1 MLKTVTTILSAA
13 FGLLLLCSGALNDDG
28 KAGRTGSPGELDC
41 TACHNNFALNSG
53 GGSIAL
59 GATNMTGWEYVP
71 GTIYHMTA
79 TVARAGNP
87 LFGMGLEALTTTNSN
102 AGTLAITNSSTQ
114 IKSFTVNGVS
124 RKNVV
129 HTLNGGNMAN
139 AKTFEF
145 DWTAPNANIGNVTFY
160 YAGVASNADGEE
172 STGDHVYTG
181 SQVVTPALSTSINEI
196 APSVEINVYPNP
208 VSDMVKVDYALRGAG
223 RVVITLFD
231 LNGRLVEQLLSATR
245 QPGRHT
251 EMIGGLDRFC
261 TGSYLLRTQLGD
273 RTLERR
279 VQIQH

>member
-1 MLKTVTTILSAA
+1 MLQKITTVLSAA
-13 FGLLLLCSGALNDDG
+13 FGFLLLCSVALNDDG

-53 GGSIAL
+53 GGSIVL
-59 GATNMTGWEYVP
+59 GSTNMAAWEYVP
-71 GTIYHMTA
+71 GTVYHMTA
-79 TVARAGNP
+79 TVARSGNP
-87 LFGMGLEALTTTNSN
+87 LFGMGLEALTATNTN
-102 AGTLAITNSSTQ
+102 AGTLTITNSSTQ

-129 HTLNGGNMAN
+129 HTLNGGNTPD

-145 DWTAPNANIGNVTFY
+145 DWTAPNTNIGNVTFY

-181 SQVVTPALSTSINEI
+181 SQVVTPALSTSILEL
-196 APSVEINVYPNP
+196 APGVEINVYPNP
-208 VSDMVKVDYALRGAG
+208 VTDMVKVDYALRDAE
-223 RVVITLFD
+223 RVAITLYD
-231 LNGRLVEQLLSATR
+231 LNGRVVEQLISATR

-251 EMIGGLDRFC
+251 EMIGGLDRFAS
-261 TGSYLLRTQLGD
+261 GSYLLRAQLGD

>member
-1 MLKTVTTILSAA
+1 MLQKITTVLSAA
-13 FGLLLLCSGALNDDG
+13 FGFLLLCSVALNDDG

-53 GGSIAL
+53 GGSIVL
-59 GATNMTGWEYVP
+59 GSTNMSAWEYVP
-71 GTIYHMTA
+71 GTVYHMTA
-79 TVARAGNP
+79 TVARSGNP
-87 LFGMGLEALTTTNSN
+87 LFGMGLEALTATNTN
-102 AGTLAITNSSTQ
+102 AGTLTITNSSTQ

-129 HTLNGGNMAN
+129 HTLNGGNTPD

-145 DWTAPNANIGNVTFY
+145 DWTAPNTNIGNVTFY

-181 SQVVTPALSTSINEI
+181 SQVVTPALSTSILEL
-196 APSVEINVYPNP
+196 APGVEINVYPNP
-208 VSDMVKVDYALRGAG
+208 VTDMVKVDYALRDAE
-223 RVVITLFD
+223 RVAITLYD
-231 LNGRLVEQLLSATR
+231 LNGRVVEQLISATR

-251 EMIGGLDRFC
+251 EMIGGLDRFAS
-261 TGSYLLRTQLGD
+261 GSYLLRAQLGD

>member
-1 MLKTVTTILSAA
+1 MLQKITTVLSAA
-13 FGLLLLCSGALNDDG
+13 FGFLLLCSVALNDDG

-53 GGSIAL
+53 GGSIVL
-59 GATNMTGWEYVP
+59 GSTNMAAWEYVP
-71 GTIYHMTA
+71 GTVYHMTA
-79 TVARAGNP
+79 TVARSGNP
-87 LFGMGLEALTTTNSN
+87 LFGMGLEALTATNTN
-102 AGTLAITNSSTQ
+102 AGTLTITNSSTQ

-129 HTLNGGNMAN
+129 HTLNGGNTPD

-160 YAGVASNADGEE
+160 YAGAASNADGEE

-181 SQVVTPALSTSINEI
+181 SQVVTPALSTSILEL
-196 APSVEINVYPNP
+196 APGVEINVYPNP
-208 VSDMVKVDYALRGAG
+208 VTDMVKVDYALRDAE
-223 RVVITLFD
+223 RVAITLYD
-231 LNGRLVEQLLSATR
+231 LNGRVVEQLISATR

-251 EMIGGLDRFC
+251 EMIGGLDRFAS
-261 TGSYLLRTQLGD
+261 GSYLLRAQLGD

>member
-1 MLKTVTTILSAA
+1 MLQKITTVLSAA
-13 FGLLLLCSGALNDDG
+13 FGFLLLCSVALNDDG

-53 GGSIAL
+53 GGSIVL
-59 GATNMTGWEYVP
+59 GSTNMAAWEYVP
-71 GTIYHMTA
+71 GTVYHMTA
-79 TVARAGNP
+79 TVARSGNP
-87 LFGMGLEALTTTNSN
+87 LFGMGLEALTATNTN
-102 AGTLAITNSSTQ
+102 AGTLTITNSSTQ

-129 HTLNGGNMAN
+129 HTLNGGNTPD

-145 DWTAPNANIGNVTFY
+145 DWTAPNTNIGNVTFY
-160 YAGVASNADGEE
+160 YAGAASNADGEE

-181 SQVVTPALSTSINEI
+181 SQVVTPALSTSILEL
-196 APSVEINVYPNP
+196 APGVEINVYPNP
-208 VSDMVKVDYALRGAG
+208 VTDMVKVDYALRDAE
-223 RVVITLFD
+223 RVVITLHD
-231 LNGRLVEQLLSATR
+231 LNGRVVEQLISAKR

-251 EMIGGLDRFC
+251 EMIGGLDRFA